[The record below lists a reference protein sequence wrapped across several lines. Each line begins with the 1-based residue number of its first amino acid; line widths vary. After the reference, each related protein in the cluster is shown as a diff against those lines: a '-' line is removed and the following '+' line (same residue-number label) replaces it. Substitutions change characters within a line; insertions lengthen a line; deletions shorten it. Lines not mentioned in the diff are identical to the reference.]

1 MRSSHKFWIPYSK
14 FLKNIAMKK
23 LVLIITSVILFTS
36 IKAQEKQ
43 SVFSNMTLNGYV
55 KYMNTVMFNDVD
67 SIWLVDNLVHN
78 RLNYNWYIS
87 DKLTFSAGMRNRL
100 IYGDLLKFIPGY
112 ADSFEEDNGF
122 LNFLTNNISDGNSY
136 VLTTTFD
143 RTYFEY
149 NNNSWVVTIGRQR
162 INWGQS
168 FAWNPNDIFNS
179 YSFFDFD
186 YEERAGSDAVRIQYY
201 PSFTS
206 VADVAVKIDK
216 DNNITA
222 AGLYRFNKWGYDIQF
237 LAGVIDSSD
246 YVIGTGWSGSI
257 KDFGFNGEISYFHPQ
272 ENFSDSTGIAIVN
285 AGLSYMFGNSLSITF
300 EGNYNGYFDK
310 LNLNSFNDL
319 YFMPL
324 SVKTTTY
331 SKFSWFGQISY
342 PIHPLLTGTLAAMY
356 FPSLGDGYFLMPS
369 LAYSVSN
376 NFECALYG
384 QRFEGKFGGQY
395 DKMTMLFLRFRYS
408 F

>member
-1 MRSSHKFWIPYSK
+1 MIVSTKS
-14 FLKNIAMKK
+14 
-23 LVLIITSVILFTS
+23 
-36 IKAQEKQ
+36 QEKQ
-43 SVFSNMTLNGYV
+43 PVFSNMEINGYV
-55 KYMNTVMFNDVD
+55 KYMNTVMFNSID
-67 SIWLVDNLVHN
+67 SVWLVDNLVHN
-78 RLNYNWYIS
+78 RLNYSWYIS
-87 DKLTFSAGMRNRL
+87 DNLTFSAGMRNRL
-100 IYGDLLKFIPGY
+100 VYGDLLKYIPGY
-112 ADSFEEDNGF
+112 ADSFEDDNGF

-143 RTYFEY
+143 RAYFEY
-149 NNNSWVVTIGRQR
+149 NASNWTVTLGRQR

-186 YEERAGSDAVRIQYY
+186 YEERPGSDALRVQYY
-201 PSFTS
+201 PNFTS
-206 VADVAVKIDK
+206 VAEAAVKIDK

-222 AGLYRFNKWGYDIQF
+222 AGLYRFNKWSYDFQMI
-237 LAGVIDSSD
+237 GGIMDTTD
-246 YVIGTGWSGSI
+246 YVVGAGWSGSI
-257 KDFGFNGEISYFHPQ
+257 WDFGFNGEVTYFHPQ
-272 ENFSDSTGIAIVN
+272 ENFSDSTGVVILTT
-285 AGLSYMFGNSLSITF
+285 GLSYMFSNSLNISL
-300 EGNYNGYFDK
+300 EGSYNGYFDK
-310 LNLNSFNDL
+310 MNISNFNDL

-324 SVKTTTY
+324 SVKTTSY
-331 SKFSWFGQISY
+331 SKFSWFGQITY
-342 PIHPLLTGTLAAMY
+342 PIHPLLNATVAAMY

-376 NFECALYG
+376 NFECSLYG

>member
-1 MRSSHKFWIPYSK
+1 VNQIKK
-14 FLKNIAMKK
+14 MKK
-23 LVLIITSVILFTS
+23 LVLIITSIVLSTAVR
-36 IKAQEKQ
+36 AQEKK

-67 SIWLVDNLVHN
+67 SVWLVDNLVHN

-112 ADSFEEDNGF
+112 AASFKNDNGF
-122 LNFLTNNISDGNSY
+122 LNFLTNNISDANSY

-143 RTYFEY
+143 RAYFEY
-149 NNNSWVVTIGRQR
+149 NNNKWAVTIGRQR

-201 PSFTS
+201 PGFTS
-206 VADVAVKIDK
+206 IADVAVKIDR

-257 KDFGFNGEISYFHPQ
+257 KDLGFNGEISYFHPQ
-272 ENFSDSTGIAIVN
+272 ENFSDSAGIAIVTM
-285 AGLSYMFGNSLSITF
+285 GLNYMFGNSLSITF

-310 LNLNSFNDL
+310 LNINSFNDL

-324 SVKTTTY
+324 SVKTTSY
-331 SKFSWFGQISY
+331 SKFSWFAQISY
-342 PIHPLLTGTLAAMY
+342 PIYPLLTGTIAAMY
-356 FPSLGDGYFLMPS
+356 FPSLGKGYFLMPS

-376 NFECALYG
+376 NFECSLYG
-384 QRFEGKFGGQY
+384 QRFEGKFGGQK
-395 DKMTMLFLRFRYS
+395 DKMNMLFLRFRYS